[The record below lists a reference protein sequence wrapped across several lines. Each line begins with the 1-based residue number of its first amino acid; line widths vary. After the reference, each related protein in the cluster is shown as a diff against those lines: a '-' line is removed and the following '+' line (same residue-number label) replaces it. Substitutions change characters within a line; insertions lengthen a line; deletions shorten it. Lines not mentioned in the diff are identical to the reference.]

1 MSVDFRR
8 IVQPDRRILIVLSLL
23 AAAPLFF
30 ANNYLLGVG
39 AVVGL
44 FALVATGL
52 NLLMGHAGQVSLGQ
66 AAFFGMGAYGSAL
79 LSVKLSINPWLSL
92 AASTLLV
99 IAIAYVI
106 GAFTLRLAG
115 HYLALATLGFGIIV
129 YIFLVEA
136 GSITG
141 GPSGIVGIP
150 PLRLGTISIGTDRNF
165 YILVWLAVLGGLA
178 VYQNVVGSR
187 IGLALRA
194 IHGSEYAA
202 SALGIH
208 VWQAK
213 LQVFVLSAAYAAI
226 SGGLYAHY
234 IGFISPVPFGFAA
247 SIEFVIAGVVGGL
260 SSVGGPVIGSSV
272 VILLSQALK
281 DLLPRLGRGVGGEVE
296 IMVHGVILILI
307 LILMPEGVSGRIER
321 LLARYRMADRSRRR
335 TA

>member
-1 MSVDFRR
+1 MPIDFRR
-8 IVQPDRRILIVLSLL
+8 IVQPDRRILVLLALL
-23 AAAPLFF
+23 AAIPF
-30 ANNYLLGVG
+30 AFASNYFLSVGV
-39 AVVGL
+39 VVGL

-66 AAFFGMGAYGSAL
+66 AAFFGMGAYGSTL
-79 LSVKLSINPWLSL
+79 LSLKLGVNPWLSL

-99 IAIAYVI
+99 VASAYI
-106 GAFTLRLAG
+106 MGAFTLRLSG
-115 HYLALATLGFGIIV
+115 HYLAMATLGFGIIV

-136 GSITG
+136 RPITG
-141 GPSGIVGIP
+141 GPSGLVNIP
-150 PLRLGTISIGTDRNF
+150 ALRLGTISLGTDRNA
-165 YILVWLAVLGGLA
+165 YLLVWMTVLGGLA

-208 VWQAK
+208 VWRAK
-213 LQVFVLSAAYAAI
+213 LQVFVLSAAYAAV

-247 SIEFVIAGVVGGL
+247 SIEFVVAGVVGGL
-260 SSVGGPVIGSSV
+260 ASAGGPVVGASIV
-272 VILLSQALK
+272 VVLSQALK
-281 DLLPRLGRGVGGEVE
+281 EVLPRIVRGAGGELE

-321 LLARYRMADRSRRR
+321 LLARHRLAGAGGRR
-335 TA
+335 AA